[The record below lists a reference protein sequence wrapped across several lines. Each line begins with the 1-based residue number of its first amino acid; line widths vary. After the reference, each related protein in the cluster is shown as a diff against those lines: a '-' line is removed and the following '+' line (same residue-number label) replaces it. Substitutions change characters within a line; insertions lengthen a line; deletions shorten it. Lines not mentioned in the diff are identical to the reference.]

1 MIGSGYSRL
10 LGTVGAVCVLG
21 LLAGGAAVTAQQ
33 PSNTITFQD
42 LLQGLKDPT
51 RWLTF
56 SGDYS
61 GQRHSP
67 LTQITPENVKH
78 LSPQWTFQTDTPGKF
93 EATPIVLDGVLYV
106 TGANN
111 LAWALDA
118 RTGRTIWRYRRDLPD
133 GVVVCCGRVNRG
145 FGILG
150 DTLYMATLDAHLL
163 AMDRKTGAIVWDA
176 VLGDYKAAYSSTSAP
191 LVVKDKVLIGM
202 GGGEYGVRGFIDAY
216 DAKTGKR
223 AWRFHTIPAPGEPG
237 NDSWSKDNDS
247 WATGGGATWQIGSY
261 DPELNLVIWG
271 TGNAGPQMYGGDR
284 PGDNLYAASFVALD
298 ADTGKVRWHFQFTP
312 HDVWDY
318 DATHVPVLAD
328 IMLNGQRRKVVLN
341 ANRNGFFYVLDRET
355 GKMLLG
361 KPFANTTWA
370 KEIGAD
376 GRPKVLPNTIPTEK
390 GALVCPAAA
399 GATNFMTPSY
409 DPKLGLLFIT
419 AREGCMTFYAW
430 KVDYVA
436 GDSFRGGAGV
446 ASEPAG
452 GTYGALRA
460 IDPTTGAQRWEF
472 RYTSPTSAGVTSTA
486 SGLVFT
492 GDNEGNFIAFDGR
505 TGKSLWHYQTGS
517 GIYASATTYMLDG
530 KQHIVMPSGATLT
543 AFALPDADVQR

>member
-10 LGTVGAVCVLG
+10 LRTAGAVCVLG
-21 LLAGGAAVTAQQ
+21 LLVGGAAVTAQQ

-237 NDSWSKDNDS
+237 GDSWSKDNDS

-298 ADTGKVRWHFQFTP
+298 ADTGKVRWHYQFTP

-376 GRPKVLPNTIPTEK
+376 GRPKVLPNTIPNEQ
-390 GALVCPAAA
+390 GASVCPATA

-446 ASEPAG
+446 AAEAPG
-452 GTYGALRA
+452 GSYGALRA

>member
-1 MIGSGYSRL
+1 MIGSANSRL
-10 LGTVGAVCVLG
+10 LTTAGAVCLLALVLG
-21 LLAGGAAVTAQQ
+21 GVAATAQQ

-78 LSPQWTFQTDTPGKF
+78 LSAQWTFQTDTPGKF

-118 RTGRTIWRYRRDLPD
+118 RTGRPIWRYRRDLPD

-163 AMDRKTGAIVWDA
+163 GMDRKTGAIVWDA

-223 AWRFHTIPAPGEPG
+223 AWRFYTIPAPGEPG
-237 NDSWSKDNDS
+237 SESWSKDNKS
-247 WATGGGATWQIGSY
+247 WENGGGATWQIGSY

-298 ADTGKVRWHFQFTP
+298 ADTGKLRWHYQFTP

-318 DATHVPVLAD
+318 DATHIPVLAD

-355 GKMLLG
+355 GKMLLA

-370 KEIGAD
+370 KEIGPD
-376 GRPKVLPNTIPTEK
+376 GRPKVLPNTIPNEQ
-390 GALVCPAAA
+390 GAMVCPATA
-399 GATNFMTPSY
+399 GATNFMSPSY
-409 DPKLGLLFIT
+409 DPKLGLMFVT
-419 AREGCMTFYAW
+419 TREGCMTFYAW

-436 GDSFRGGAGV
+436 GDSFRGGAGI
-446 ASEPAG
+446 ASDGADGSSG
-452 GTYGALRA
+452 GLRA

-472 RYTSPTSAGVTSTA
+472 KHTSPTSAGVTSTA

-492 GDNEGNFIAFDGR
+492 GDSEGNVIALDGR
-505 TGKSLWHYQTGS
+505 TGKDLWHYQTGS
-517 GIYASATTYMLDG
+517 GIFASATTYMLDG
-530 KQHIVMPSGATLT
+530 KQHVVMPSGATLT
-543 AFALPDADVQR
+543 AFALPDTVVQR